1 MTGNTDKTKTGL
13 GLPSLVALAAGQVIG
28 AGVVT
33 LVGAAVAV
41 TGQAVWLAY
50 AGAVLMGFF
59 IILPYLL
66 LSGMIRVKGGSY
78 TFVAAL
84 LGEKAGGL
92 FGMAFTMN
100 VFATGMIGLGF
111 GQYFAALFP
120 GADVRLVA
128 VITITVFFIFNL
140 AGVNF
145 MSKIQNILS
154 ATLIA
159 GLLLFV
165 ATGAGRLR
173 PEAFAISAPGYFS
186 AGAKGFLSA
195 VVLLV
200 YSCYGY
206 SFVVAYSK
214 EARMP
219 KRDVPLAMAITAG
232 ILLVLY
238 AAIALV
244 DAGVL
249 PVAEVA
255 GKPLTAVAR
264 EIMPPPLYY
273 AFVVGG
279 PLMAIATTLN
289 SSFTV
294 FSRPFHQMTDDGWF
308 PRGLARTNRAGS
320 PYLILA
326 IIYVIAIAPIILG
339 FSIQTITT
347 NTVLIGRVAD
357 LVAVCAVI
365 TLPSKLPD
373 AWENRY
379 FRRMSKGLFYFLMGL
394 SVAVMLLCIVL
405 SFNSIARTNVAVTL
419 ALVAVFFLYATLRQK
434 TGKVSMQKSYE
445 LQ

>member
-1 MTGNTDKTKTGL
+1 MSNGIQTKKGL
-13 GLPSLVALAAGQVIG
+13 GLISLVALAAGQVIG

-33 LVGAAVAV
+33 LVGAAVAL

-66 LSGMIRVKGGSY
+66 LSSMIRVKGGSY
-78 TFVAAL
+78 TFVATL
-84 LGEKAGGL
+84 LGEKMGGL

-120 GADVRLVA
+120 GSSVRVVA
-128 VITITVFFIFNL
+128 VITITVFFLFNL

-145 MSKIQNILS
+145 MSKIQNILA
-154 ATLIA
+154 ATLIV

-165 ATGAGRLR
+165 ITGVGKLQPAALDLSR
-173 PEAFAISAPGYFS
+173 PDYFS
-186 AGAKGFLSA
+186 AGAKGFFA
-195 VVLLV
+195 AIVLLV

-214 EARMP
+214 EAQKP
-219 KRDVPLAMAITAG
+219 KRNIPFAMMIAAA

-238 AAIALV
+238 SAIALV
-244 DAGVL
+244 DSGVL

-264 EIMPPPLYY
+264 EIMPLPLYY
-273 AFVVGG
+273 AFVIGG

-308 PRGLARTNRAGS
+308 PRGLARVNRAGS
-320 PYLILA
+320 PYLILS
-326 IIYVIAIAPIILG
+326 IIYAVAIAPIVFG
-339 FSIQTITT
+339 FSIQMITT

-357 LVAVCAVI
+357 VVAVFAVM
-365 TLPSKLPD
+365 TLPSRLPD

-379 FRRMSKGLFYFLMGL
+379 FKRMSKGLFYFLMGL
-394 SVAVMLLCIVL
+394 SLAVMLLCIAL
-405 SFNSIARTNVAVTL
+405 SFNSIARSNVAVTVG
-419 ALVAVFFLYATLRQK
+419 LVILFVVYATLRQK

>member
-1 MTGNTDKTKTGL
+1 MAQNETKKGL
-13 GLPSLVALAAGQVIG
+13 NLMSLVALAAGQVIG

-59 IILPYLL
+59 IILPYLV
-66 LSGMIRVKGGSY
+66 LSSMIRVKGGSY
-78 TFVAAL
+78 TFVATL
-84 LGEKAGGL
+84 LGEKMGGL

-120 GADVRLVA
+120 GSSVRVVA
-128 VITITVFFIFNL
+128 VITISVFFLFNL

-154 ATLIA
+154 VTLIV

-165 ATGAGRLR
+165 ITGVGKLQ
-173 PEAFAISAPGYFS
+173 PEAFDFLRPDYFS

-195 VVLLV
+195 IVMLV

-214 EARMP
+214 EAEKP
-219 KRDVPLAMAITAG
+219 KRDIPLAMILTAG

-238 AAIALV
+238 TAIALV
-244 DAGVL
+244 DSSVL
-249 PVAEVA
+249 PVSEVA

-264 EIMPPPLYY
+264 EIMPLPLYY
-273 AFVVGG
+273 AFVIGG

-308 PRGLARTNRAGS
+308 PRGLARVNSAGA
-320 PYLILA
+320 PYLILT
-326 IIYVIAIAPIILG
+326 IIYAIAIAPIVFG
-339 FSIQTITT
+339 FSIQMITT

-357 LVAVCAVI
+357 VVAVCAVM
-365 TLPSKLPD
+365 TLPSRPPD

-379 FRRMSKGLFYFLMGL
+379 FKGMSKGFFYFLMGL
-394 SVAVMLLCIVL
+394 SLAVMLLCIAL
-405 SFNSIARTNVAVTL
+405 SFNSMARSNVIATIV
-419 ALVAVFFLYATLRQK
+419 LVAVFFVYATLRKK

>member
-1 MTGNTDKTKTGL
+1 MSANEIQGKKGL
-13 GLPSLVALAAGQVIG
+13 GLLSLVALAAGQVIG

-33 LVGAAVAV
+33 LVGAAIAV
-41 TGQAVWLAY
+41 TGRSVWLAY
-50 AGAVLMGFF
+50 AGAVVMGFL
-59 IILPYLL
+59 IILPYLV

-78 TFVAAL
+78 TFVATL
-84 LGEKAGGL
+84 LGEKMGGL

-111 GQYFAALFP
+111 GQYFTALFP
-120 GADVRLVA
+120 GTSVRLVA

-140 AGVNF
+140 LGVNF
-145 MSKIQNILS
+145 MSKIQNVLS
-154 ATLIA
+154 TTLIC

-165 ATGAGRLR
+165 ITGVGRLE
-173 PEAFAISAPGYFS
+173 PDALDVHSQGYFS
-186 AGAKGFLSA
+186 AGPAGFFSA
-195 VVLLV
+195 IVLLV

-214 EARMP
+214 EAKNP
-219 KRDVPLAMAITAG
+219 KRDIPYAMIITAL

-238 AAIALV
+238 SLIALV

-249 PVAEVA
+249 PVTEAA

-264 EIMPPPLYY
+264 EIMPLPLYY
-273 AFVVGG
+273 AFVIGG

-294 FSRPFHQMTDDGWF
+294 FARPFHQMTDDGWF
-308 PRGLARTNRAGS
+308 PKGLARTNRAGS
-320 PYLILA
+320 PYLILS
-326 IIYVIAIAPIILG
+326 IIYLIAIAPIISG
-339 FSIQTITT
+339 FSIQMITT

-357 LVAVCAVI
+357 VVAVCAVM
-365 TLPSKLPD
+365 TLPARLPD

-379 FRRMSKGLFYFLMGL
+379 FKRMSKGVFYFLMGL
-394 SVAVMLLCIVL
+394 SLAVMLLCIAL
-405 SFNSIARTNVAVTL
+405 SFNSMARSNVVVTMG
-419 ALVAVFFLYATLRQK
+419 LVVVFFLYATFRQK
-434 TGKVSMQKSYE
+434 TGKVAMQKSYE

>member
-1 MTGNTDKTKTGL
+1 MQNKKGL

-33 LVGAAVAV
+33 LVGTAVAV

-50 AGAVLMGFF
+50 ASAVVMGFF
-59 IILPYLL
+59 IILPYLV
-66 LSGMIRVKGGSY
+66 LSSMIRVKGGSY
-78 TFVAAL
+78 TFVATL
-84 LGEKAGGL
+84 LGEKMGGL

-120 GADVRLVA
+120 GASVRAVA
-128 VITITVFFIFNL
+128 VITISVFFLFNL

-154 ATLIA
+154 TTLIL

-165 ATGAGRLR
+165 FTGIGKLQ
-173 PEAFAISAPGYFS
+173 PEAFDFSRTDYFS
-186 AGAKGFLSA
+186 AGAKGFFSA
-195 VVLLV
+195 IVLLV

-214 EARMP
+214 EAEKP
-219 KRDVPLAMAITAG
+219 KRDVPFAMIITAG

-238 AAIALV
+238 SAIALI
-244 DAGVL
+244 DSGVL

-264 EIMPPPLYY
+264 EIMPLPVYY

-294 FSRPFHQMTDDGWF
+294 FSRPFHQMTEDGWF
-308 PRGLARTNRAGS
+308 PKGLARTNRAGS
-320 PYLILA
+320 PYLILT
-326 IIYVIAIAPIILG
+326 IIYVIAIAPIVFG
-339 FSIQTITT
+339 FSIQMITT

-357 LVAVCAVI
+357 VVAVCAVM
-365 TLPSKLPD
+365 TLPSRLPD

-379 FRRMSKGLFYFLMGL
+379 FKRMSKGFFYFLMGL
-394 SVAVMLLCIVL
+394 SLAVMLLCIGL
-405 SFNSIARTNVAVTL
+405 SFNSMARSNVFVTIG
-419 ALVAVFFLYATLRQK
+419 LVLVFFLYATLRQK
-434 TGKVSMQKSYE
+434 TGRVAMQKSYE